1 MDLAKE
7 AASLGIDMVV
17 MDDGWFGKRNDDNSS
32 LGDWQVNEKKL
43 GGSLAELITRVH
55 NQGVKF
61 GIWIEP
67 EMVNEDSDLYR
78 AHPDWA
84 IQIPGKKPVRSRNQL
99 LLDFSRKE
107 VRDCVFDQMFMPE
120 IFPMIM
126 CLVSMILWSACAAGI
141 RIFCL
146 RDAAVA
152 AADLTQECFIIPRR
166 SGVVTIPMQST
177 AQGSS
182 TELRFSIRFPQW
194 GRTFRRCRTTRP
206 DG

>member
-1 MDLAKE
+1 MCAAANMSICSAPVLINSWEAAYFDFTGDTIVDLAKE

-84 IQIPGKKPVRSRNQL
+84 IQIPGKKPGCARETSYCL
-99 LLDFSRKE
+99 
-107 VRDCVFDQMFMPE
+107 
-120 IFPMIM
+120 IFPEKK
-126 CLVSMILWSACAAGI
+126 CATVY
-141 RIFCL
+141 L
-146 RDAAVA
+146 
-152 AADLTQECFIIPRR
+152 
-166 SGVVTIPMQST
+166 
-177 AQGSS
+177 
-182 TELRFSIRFPQW
+182 IRFVPCW
-194 GRTFRRCRTTRP
+194 IREKLIMSSGI
-206 DG
+206 